1 MRSALSLQWQ
11 MGRKTKTQKSRKE
24 RKQKQRKKTRLN
36 KPMKKII
43 LTFAII
49 FTTVAATFAQTP
61 GPTAT
66 VNLNVK
72 LNAIQSIV
80 ASASNVDLVYK
91 TVEDYNTGVKSEQAN
106 HLTVYS
112 TGGFIVKVASSV
124 KDLTASSGSQTIESS
139 GISVTA
145 SKGTTTLTPTY
156 TPVNLGVASTE
167 LISSAI
173 GGTSEKF
180 NIEYK
185 AAGANAYVNKFF
197 KGTGS
202 STDATV
208 YTTVVTYSIEAK

>member
-1 MRSALSLQWQ
+1 
-11 MGRKTKTQKSRKE
+11 
-24 RKQKQRKKTRLN
+24 
-36 KPMKKII
+36 MKKIN

-49 FTTVAATFAQTP
+49 FTTIAATLAQNPVT
-61 GPTAT
+61 PTAT
-66 VNLNVK
+66 VNLNIK

-80 ASASNVDLVYK
+80 ASTASVDLVY
-91 TVEDYNTGVKSEQAN
+91 TTIEDYNVGVKSKQAN

-112 TGGFIVKVASSV
+112 TGGFVVKVASSV
-124 KDLTASSGSQTIESS
+124 EDLTASSGTQKIESS

-145 SKGTTTLTPTY
+145 SGGAATLNPSY
-156 TPVNLGVASTE
+156 TPVNLGTTSKE

-180 NIEYK
+180 DIEYK
-185 AAGANAYVNKFF
+185 AAGGNAYVNKFF
-197 KGTGS
+197 KGTGA

>member
-1 MRSALSLQWQ
+1 
-11 MGRKTKTQKSRKE
+11 
-24 RKQKQRKKTRLN
+24 
-36 KPMKKII
+36 MKKII

-49 FTTVAATFAQTP
+49 FTTVAASFAQASVT
-61 GPTAT
+61 PTAT

-80 ASASNVDLVYK
+80 ASATNVDLVYK
-91 TVEDYNTGVKSEQAN
+91 TIEDYNTGVKSDQAN

-112 TGGFIVKVASSV
+112 TGGFIVKVSSSV
-124 KDLTASSGSQTIESS
+124 KDLAANRGSQTIESS
-139 GISVTA
+139 GILVTA
-145 SKGTTTLTPTY
+145 SKGTTTLAPTF
-156 TPVNLGVASTE
+156 TPVSLGTTSTS
-167 LISSAI
+167 LIESAV

-185 AAGANAYVNKFF
+185 AAGSNAYVNKFF
-197 KGTGS
+197 KGTGA

>member
-1 MRSALSLQWQ
+1 
-11 MGRKTKTQKSRKE
+11 
-24 RKQKQRKKTRLN
+24 
-36 KPMKKII
+36 MKKII

-49 FTTVAATFAQTP
+49 FTTVAATLAQNP
-61 GPTAT
+61 AT

-80 ASASNVDLVYK
+80 ASASNVDLVYT
-91 TVEDYNTGVKSEQAN
+91 TVEDYNTGVKSTQAD

-112 TGGFIVKVASSV
+112 TGGFIVKVASSI

-139 GISVTA
+139 GITVTP

-156 TPVNLGVASTE
+156 TPVSLGTTSTQ
-167 LISSAI
+167 LISSDK
-173 GGTSEKF
+173 GGTTEKF

-185 AAGANAYVNKFF
+185 ALGGNAYVNSYF
-197 KGTGS
+197 KGTGA
-202 STDATV
+202 STAATV

>member
-1 MRSALSLQWQ
+1 
-11 MGRKTKTQKSRKE
+11 
-24 RKQKQRKKTRLN
+24 
-36 KPMKKII
+36 MKKII

-49 FTTVAATFAQTP
+49 ITAVAATFAQT
-61 GPTAT
+61 AS

-80 ASASNVDLVYK
+80 ASAASVDLVYN
-91 TVEDYNTGVKSEQAN
+91 TVEDYTTGVKSDQNN

-112 TGGFIVKVASSV
+112 TGGFVVKVASSV
-124 KDLTASSGSQTIESS
+124 TDLTASSGSQTIGSS
-139 GISVTA
+139 GITVTP

-156 TPVNLGVASTE
+156 TPVSLGTTSTQ

-185 AAGANAYVNKFF
+185 AAGGNAYVNKFF
-197 KGTGS
+197 KGTGA

>member
-1 MRSALSLQWQ
+1 MEPPYLCRGKWEEISSPEAA
-11 MGRKTKTQKSRKE
+11 KKE
-24 RKQKQRKKTRLN
+24 NKKINKTRLN
-36 KPMKKII
+36 KTMKKII

-49 FTTVAATFAQTP
+49 FTAVAVTFAQVT
-61 GPTAT
+61 PTAT

-80 ASASNVDLVYK
+80 ASASTVDLVYT
-91 TVEDYNTGVKSEQAN
+91 TVEDYNLGVKSEQAN

-124 KDLTASSGSQTIESS
+124 KDLNASSGSQTIESS

-145 SKGTTTLTPTY
+145 SNGTTTLSPSY
-156 TPVNLGVASTE
+156 KKVNLGTTSSE
-167 LISSAI
+167 LINSSI
-173 GGTSEKF
+173 GGTEEKF
-180 NIEYK
+180 NVEYQ
-185 AAGANAYVNKFF
+185 AAGGNAYVNKFF
-197 KGTGS
+197 KGTGA

>member
-1 MRSALSLQWQ
+1 
-11 MGRKTKTQKSRKE
+11 
-24 RKQKQRKKTRLN
+24 
-36 KPMKKII
+36 MKKII

-49 FTTVAATFAQTP
+49 FTAVAATFAQVT
-61 GPTAT
+61 PTAT

-80 ASASNVDLVYK
+80 ASAASVDLVY
-91 TVEDYNTGVKSEQAN
+91 TSIEDYNTGVKSGQN
-106 HLTVYS
+106 DHLTVYS
-112 TGGFIVKVASSV
+112 TGGFVVKVASDI
-124 KDLTASSGSQTIESS
+124 KDIKASSGSQTIESS
-139 GISVTA
+139 GITVTP

-156 TPVNLGVASTE
+156 TPVSLGITSTE
-167 LISSAI
+167 LISSSI

-185 AAGANAYVNKFF
+185 AAGGNAYVNKYF

-202 STDATV
+202 SSDATV